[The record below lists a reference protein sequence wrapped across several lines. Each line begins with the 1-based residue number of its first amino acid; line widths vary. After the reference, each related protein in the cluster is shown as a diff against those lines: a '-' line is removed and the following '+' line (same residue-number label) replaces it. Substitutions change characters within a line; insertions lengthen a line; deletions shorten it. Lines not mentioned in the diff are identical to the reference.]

1 MRSRRT
7 RRWTRPSPT
16 CTELPI
22 QGAFE
27 LRLRHL
33 RTALQSAL
41 LGLVVQ
47 LIVRAADVGSV
58 GVGAVGEG
66 TDEVEALG
74 LGVTEVAVGL
84 GDPVGDIGVVVGA
97 AAEGVGWSSL
107 PIGLTGPPELW
118 ASENTCCE
126 RVVDDEAPR
135 TMASATM
142 LVTSRPMAAA
152 AATAGAAR
160 DTRAR

>member
-1 MRSRRT
+1 M
-7 RRWTRPSPT
+7 
-16 CTELPI
+16 
-22 QGAFE
+22 
-27 LRLRHL
+27 
-33 RTALQSAL
+33 
-41 LGLVVQ
+41 
-47 LIVRAADVGSV
+47 

-142 LVTSRPMAAA
+142 LVTSRPLAAA

-160 DTRAR
+160 DTRSRIHSERLRRSSWADNSVCWFNQAMYGAQA